1 MDIKAIVPT
10 IPATP
15 APTPAPEAKPPH
27 AVERNLQRASGVAEA
42 LDATAG
48 VSGEA
53 APGPEIV
60 HTHAELAFDEALNR
74 VVGRIVNEQTGETI
88 HEFPPEQLKALYLK
102 MREDLGS
109 LVDGTA

>member
-1 MDIKAIVPT
+1 MDIKAIIPT

-15 APTPAPEAKPPH
+15 APTPAPEAKPPQ
-27 AVERNLQRASGVAEA
+27 AVERNLR
-42 LDATAG
+42 G
-48 VSGEA
+48 VSGAATEA
-53 APGPEIV
+53 LEGPHIV

-88 HEFPPEQLKALYLK
+88 HEFPPDQLKALYLK